1 MAHTTGRS
9 SGLQWA
15 QCMTTGQRER
25 ASRCIKPAV
34 MASAALIGWRCHQGG
49 RPQDLHSE
57 RAPTEARRR
66 TTGRAH
72 PFAAP
77 HPKSHPLVP
86 ARRPVTTAGAALQGT
101 NPPRRAKL
109 RHKSPKRWDGVAPLL
124 SCGLVVTS
132 EDGTDG
138 TQQNRLEPTA
148 RADHSHLGCLE
159 RQARGLPIDRR
170 VASHGTQWAA
180 AATLCSL
187 AG

>member
-1 MAHTTGRS
+1 MAHKTGRS
-9 SGLQWA
+9 CGLQWA

-49 RPQDLHSE
+49 RPQHLHSE
-57 RAPTEARRR
+57 RAATEARRR
-66 TTGRAH
+66 TAGRAH

-86 ARRPVTTAGAALQGT
+86 ARWPVTSAGAALQGT

-109 RHKSPKRWDGVAPLL
+109 RHESPKRCDSVAPLAV
-124 SCGLVVTS
+124 GRVVVNS
-132 EDGTDG
+132 ENGTDG
-138 TQQNRLEPTA
+138 RQQNRLERLA

-159 RQARGLPIDRR
+159 RQLTNQEKR
-170 VASHGTQWAA
+170 AA
-180 AATLCSL
+180 H
-187 AG
+187 

>member
-9 SGLQWA
+9 SGLRWA

-170 VASHGTQWAA
+170 VASHGTQWTA